1 MRIVVTILLA
11 AAAVFATACEIP
23 VIQSQDCAAAQIAV
37 REFYSYHF
45 DGDMSINAKELER
58 LQKYMTPDSA
68 KQLEGTET
76 ENDIFTTN
84 SADHPKAF
92 RIGACKIREPDTA
105 VLTVLLFWRSDER
118 TEQQE
123 INVEAKKIDG
133 KWLFN
138 KVIR

>member
-1 MRIVVTILLA
+1 MRYAVTILLA
-11 AAAVFATACEIP
+11 LAALFGASCEIP
-23 VIQSQDCAAAQIAV
+23 VIESQDCSEAQIAV

-45 DGDMSINAKELER
+45 DGDMAINAKELER
-58 LQKYMTPDSA
+58 LKKYMTPDAA
-68 KQLEGTET
+68 KELEGTET

-84 SADHPKAF
+84 TADHPKAF
-92 RIGACKIREPDTA
+92 RIGACELQPPDTA
-105 VLTVLLFWRSDER
+105 RLSVLLFWRSDER

-123 INVEAKKIDG
+123 INVEAKKING